1 MTELAPGPCA
11 NPAATRKERQAAP
24 ARAIRTN
31 WGNLMGGRG
40 IWAVAGLKPNSNAAN
55 LYICRDPGRIRAEQQ
70 STGPRN
76 GPFLNRHCLERA
88 GRPEQNSLS
97 AGVDLLT
104 TAVSFVHR

>member
-1 MTELAPGPCA
+1 MSKRPWQTNAGSDALTTLRDCAVLMTELAPGPCA

-76 GPFLNRHCLERA
+76 GPFLNRH
-88 GRPEQNSLS
+88 
-97 AGVDLLT
+97 
-104 TAVSFVHR
+104 